1 MICRIYFF
9 LFFTSFIIAQTPF
22 KIGESLQY
30 HAEFNRVR
38 VGEAELKVSA
48 IEEINTIK
56 SYHIIYFA
64 KTKGLA
70 DRLFKIR
77 DQIEIWIDK
86 EGFFTHRLIKN
97 INQGNYKNKVDVRFD
112 YNKSIAKTSTKEIS
126 IDFKARDSFSLF
138 YYLRTILLNENDI
151 MSFSSFEGR
160 RIVDY
165 KLQIKGNEIIRTEL
179 GSFTCTVIR
188 PYQEGENLF
197 KNQGD
202 IQIWISDDEKRL
214 PVKIQIKMK
223 FGSMT
228 LLLKNVSY

>member
-56 SYHIIYFA
+56 SYHIIYVA

-77 DQIEIWIDK
+77 DQIDIWIDK

-97 INQGNYKNKVDVRFD
+97 INQGNYKNQIDVKFN
-112 YNKSIAKTSTKEIS
+112 YKKSIATTSTKEVA

-138 YYLRTILLNENDI
+138 YYLRTIPLKENEI
-151 MSFSSFEGR
+151 MSFSSFEGK

-165 KLQIKGNEIIRTEL
+165 KLQITGNEIIRTEL
-179 GSFTCTVIR
+179 GNFSCKVIR
-188 PYQEGENLF
+188 PYQEGKNLF

-202 IQIWISDDEKRL
+202 IQIWISDDQKRL

-228 LLLKNVSY
+228 LLLKKVSY

>member
-1 MICRIYFF
+1 MNYKNYLLL
-9 LFFTSFIIAQTPF
+9 LFISLIVSQTPF

-30 HAEFNRVR
+30 YAEFNLVR
-38 VGEAELKVSA
+38 VGEAKLTVKE
-48 IEEINTIK
+48 IEKINNID
-56 SYHIIYFA
+56 SYHVIYSA

-70 DRLFKIR
+70 DKLFKIR

-86 EGFFTHRLIKN
+86 DGFFTHRLIKN
-97 INQGNYKNKVDVRFD
+97 INQGNYKNQIDVKFN
-112 YNKSIAKTSTKEIS
+112 YKKSIATTSTKEVA

-138 YYLRTILLNENDI
+138 YYLRTIPLKENEI
-151 MSFSSFEGR
+151 MSFSSFEGK

-165 KLQIKGNEIIRTEL
+165 KLQITGNEIIRTEL
-179 GSFTCTVIR
+179 GNFSCKVIR
-188 PYQEGENLF
+188 PYQEEKNLF

-202 IQIWISDDEKRL
+202 IQIWISDDQKRL

-228 LLLKNVSY
+228 LLLKKIS

>member
-48 IEEINTIK
+48 IEEISTIK
-56 SYHIIYFA
+56 SYHIIYVA

-77 DQIEIWIDK
+77 DQIDIWIDK

-97 INQGNYKNKVDVRFD
+97 INQGNYTNKVDVIFD

-188 PYQEGENLF
+188 PYQEGKNLF

-202 IQIWISDDEKRL
+202 IQIWMSDDERRL

-228 LLLKNVSY
+228 LLLKKVSY

>member
-56 SYHIIYFA
+56 SYHIIYVA

-77 DQIEIWIDK
+77 DQIDIWIDK

-97 INQGNYKNKVDVRFD
+97 INQGNYKNKVDVKFD

-151 MSFSSFEGR
+151 MSFSSFECR

-165 KLQIKGNEIIRTEL
+165 KVQIKGNEIIRTEL
-179 GSFTCTVIR
+179 GNITCTVIR

-202 IQIWISDDEKRL
+202 MQIWISNDEKRL

-228 LLLKNVSY
+228 LLLKKVSY

>member
-56 SYHIIYFA
+56 SYHIIYVA

-77 DQIEIWIDK
+77 DQIDIWIDK

-202 IQIWISDDEKRL
+202 MQIWISNDEKRL

-228 LLLKNVSY
+228 LLLKKVSY

>member
-9 LFFTSFIIAQTPF
+9 LFFTSFSIAQTPF

-56 SYHIIYFA
+56 SYHIIYVA

-77 DQIEIWIDK
+77 DQIDIWIDK

-138 YYLRTILLNENDI
+138 YYLRTILLKENDI

-179 GSFTCTVIR
+179 GNITCTVIR
-188 PYQEGENLF
+188 PYQEGGNLF

-202 IQIWISDDEKRL
+202 MQIWISNDEKKL

-228 LLLKNVSY
+228 LLLKKVSY

>member
-1 MICRIYFF
+1 MSSKIYFF
-9 LFFTSFIIAQTPF
+9 LFFTSFIIAQAPF

-56 SYHIIYFA
+56 SYHIIYVA

-77 DQIEIWIDK
+77 DQIDIWIDK

-112 YNKSIAKTSTKEIS
+112 YNKSVAKTSTKEIS

-179 GSFTCTVIR
+179 GNITCTVIR
-188 PYQEGENLF
+188 PYQEGGNLF

-202 IQIWISDDEKRL
+202 MQIWISDDEKRL

-228 LLLKNVSY
+228 LLLKKVSY

>member
-38 VGEAELKVSA
+38 VGEAELKVSG

-56 SYHIIYFA
+56 SYHIIYVA

-77 DQIEIWIDK
+77 DQIDIWIDK

-138 YYLRTILLNENDI
+138 YYLRTILLKENDI

-179 GSFTCTVIR
+179 GNITCTVIR
-188 PYQEGENLF
+188 PYQEGGNLF

-202 IQIWISDDEKRL
+202 MQIWISNDEKRL

-228 LLLKNVSY
+228 LLLKKVSY

>member
-1 MICRIYFF
+1 MSFRIYFF

-77 DQIEIWIDK
+77 DQIDIWIDK

-179 GSFTCTVIR
+179 GNITCTVIR

-202 IQIWISDDEKRL
+202 MQIWISNDEKRL

-228 LLLKNVSY
+228 LLLKKVSY

>member
-56 SYHIIYFA
+56 SYHIIYVA

-77 DQIEIWIDK
+77 DQIDIWIDK

-138 YYLRTILLNENDI
+138 YYLRTILLKENDI

-179 GSFTCTVIR
+179 GNITCTVIR
-188 PYQEGENLF
+188 PYQEGGNLF

-202 IQIWISDDEKRL
+202 MQIWISNDEKRL

-228 LLLKNVSY
+228 LLLKKVSY

>member
-1 MICRIYFF
+1 MIFRIYFF
-9 LFFTSFIIAQTPF
+9 LFFTNLIIAQTPF

-56 SYHIIYFA
+56 SYHIIYVA

-77 DQIEIWIDK
+77 DRIDIWIDK

-97 INQGNYKNKVDVRFD
+97 IHQGNYKNKVDVKFD

-138 YYLRTILLNENDI
+138 YYLRTILLKENDI

-179 GSFTCTVIR
+179 GNITCTVIR
-188 PYQEGENLF
+188 PYQEGKNLF

-202 IQIWISDDEKRL
+202 MQIWISNDEKRL

-228 LLLKNVSY
+228 LLLKKVSY

>member
-48 IEEINTIK
+48 IEEISTIK
-56 SYHIIYFA
+56 SYHIIYVA

-77 DQIEIWIDK
+77 DQIDIWIDK

-126 IDFKARDSFSLF
+126 IDFKSRDSFSLF

-179 GSFTCTVIR
+179 GNITCTVIR

-202 IQIWISDDEKRL
+202 MQIWISNDEKRL

-228 LLLKNVSY
+228 LLLKKVSY

>member
-22 KIGESLQY
+22 KIGESLKY

-56 SYHIIYFA
+56 SYHIIYVA

-77 DQIEIWIDK
+77 DQIDIWIDK

-188 PYQEGENLF
+188 PYQEGGNLF

-202 IQIWISDDEKRL
+202 MQIWISNDEKRL

-228 LLLKNVSY
+228 LLLKKVSY

>member
-56 SYHIIYFA
+56 SYHIIYVA

-77 DQIEIWIDK
+77 DQIDIWIDK

-179 GSFTCTVIR
+179 GNITCTVIR

-202 IQIWISDDEKRL
+202 MQIWISNDEKRL

-228 LLLKNVSY
+228 LLLKKVSY

>member
-56 SYHIIYFA
+56 SYHIIYVA

-77 DQIEIWIDK
+77 DQIDIWIDK

-188 PYQEGENLF
+188 PYQEGKNLF

-202 IQIWISDDEKRL
+202 IQIWMSDDERRL

-228 LLLKNVSY
+228 LLLKKVSY